1 MKHTFLAKIIYK
13 GIPTALSI
21 VLHPLLMP
29 TLGILIIFN
38 SGTYISMM
46 PMASKNIVIIIVLT
60 CTFGLPLAFIPL
72 YYYQKI
78 ITSIGIKEKQERI
91 IPLSVTALFYYF
103 SFYLLRHMGAPA
115 LIQVFLFASTIVVCL
130 NLLITI
136 RWKISAHMMGIGG
149 VTGLVVAMSVLYKT
163 DMTLFLIAL
172 IFLGGLTGYA
182 RLSLNTHTP
191 AQVYAGFFSGFA
203 AMIVILLLY

>member
-13 GIPTALSI
+13 GVPTVLSI

-46 PMASKNIVIIIVLT
+46 PMAAKNIVIIIVLT

-115 LIQVFLFASTIVVCL
+115 LIQAFLFASTIVVCL

-149 VTGLVVAMSVLYKT
+149 VTGLVVAMSILYKT

-172 IFLGGLTGYA
+172 IFLSGLIGFA

-191 AQVYAGFFSGFA
+191 AQVYTGLFIGFTT
-203 AMIVILLLY
+203 MMLILFLY